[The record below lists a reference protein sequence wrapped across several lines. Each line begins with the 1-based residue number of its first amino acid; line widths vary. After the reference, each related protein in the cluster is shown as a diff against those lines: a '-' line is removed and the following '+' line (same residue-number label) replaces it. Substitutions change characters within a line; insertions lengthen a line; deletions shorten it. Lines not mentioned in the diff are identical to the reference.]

1 MGRLRDGAIEV
12 FLIAVIAAGSYSCG
26 DDGPTQPRLAGCPTS
41 YPPQDSSPYVLPYPV
56 GTTFVIGQGN
66 CGPGSH
72 AASTVV
78 QYAYD
83 FPMPIGT
90 TIIASRGGTVL
101 LVEERYEDGR
111 RRLGEENFVNIRRAD
126 RSIAAYVHL
135 TRGGALVGVGDRV
148 KQGPAIGLSGDTG
161 SSTEPHLHFHVQ
173 SCEGCRTEPVT
184 FRNARPHPGGIE
196 QGQLYAAEPI
206 ESS

>member
-1 MGRLRDGAIEV
+1 M
-12 FLIAVIAAGSYSCG
+12 
-26 DDGPTQPRLAGCPTS
+26 
-41 YPPQDSSPYVLPYPV
+41 LPYPV

-101 LVEERYEDGR
+101 LVEEHYEDGT